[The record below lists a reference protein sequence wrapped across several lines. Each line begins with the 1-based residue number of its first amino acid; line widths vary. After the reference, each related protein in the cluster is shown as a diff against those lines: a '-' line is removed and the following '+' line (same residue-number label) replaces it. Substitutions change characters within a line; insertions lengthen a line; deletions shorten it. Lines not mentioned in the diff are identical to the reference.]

1 MQSWT
6 SRIRRLFVVVAG
18 ATLAATTVAGPQA
31 HAAGP
36 GPLPP
41 PGPSC
46 STTPTGENAIERDL
60 ADSTGEVRRYRLF
73 VPAGLTGPAPLI
85 IALHGGQSNPAKFE
99 GQSGWTGFAKTNKV
113 IVAYP
118 RGSKPDGGAGK
129 WAWEFARDTGPDVD
143 YLRSVA
149 EDIAGTYCVDP
160 KRVHFVGH
168 SNGGQMTTRMACEGT
183 DWIASAAVWAG
194 AKGAWD
200 AADCPATRPISYA
213 VMVNDND
220 PIIWQWLAE
229 QHRDHWRTMNNCGT
243 EHSETGPGVLRG
255 QRFDCAA
262 GTEVVYRLYDGPD
275 DVTKAHDW
283 PADPAGAHI
292 RNRMWE
298 LFDGNRLP

>member
-6 SRIRRLFVVVAG
+6 SRIGRLIAIAAG
-18 ATLAATTVAGPQA
+18 TLLAATLTGPPA
-31 HAAGP
+31 HAAGQ

-46 STTPTGENAIERDL
+46 STTSTGTGSIEERL
-60 ADSTGEVRRYRLF
+60 ADSTGTVREYRLF
-73 VPAGLTGPAPLI
+73 VPDGLTGPAPLI

-99 GQSGWTGFAKTNKV
+99 GEAGWTGFAKTNKA

-118 RGSKPDGGAGK
+118 RGSKPDGGLGK
-129 WAWEFARDTGPDVD
+129 WAWEFARNTGPDVA
-143 YLRSVA
+143 YLRSLA
-149 EDIAGTYCVDP
+149 ETIAGKYCVAP
-160 KRVHFVGH
+160 NRVHFVGH
-168 SNGGQMTTRMACEGT
+168 SNGGQMTTRMACEGA

-200 AADCPATRPISYA
+200 AADCPAGRDISFA

-229 QHRDHWRTMNNCGT
+229 QHRDHWRMMNNCGT
-243 EHSETGPGVLRG
+243 EHAESAPGVLRG
-255 QRFDCAA
+255 QRFDCAS

-283 PADPAGAHI
+283 PTGSAGASV
-292 RNRMWE
+292 RARMWE
-298 LFDGNRLP
+298 LFDEHRLP

>member
-6 SRIRRLFVVVAG
+6 SRIGRLIAIAAG
-18 ATLAATTVAGPQA
+18 TLLAATLTGPPA
-31 HAAGP
+31 HAAGQ

-46 STTPTGENAIERDL
+46 STTSTGTGSIEERL
-60 ADSTGEVRRYRLF
+60 ADSTGTVREYRLF
-73 VPAGLTGPAPLI
+73 VPDGLTGPAPLI

-99 GQSGWTGFAKTNKV
+99 GEAGWTGFAKTNKA

-129 WAWEFARDTGPDVD
+129 WAWEFARNTGPDVA
-143 YLRSVA
+143 YLRSLA
-149 EDIAGTYCVDP
+149 ETIAGKYCVAP
-160 KRVHFVGH
+160 NRVHFVGH
-168 SNGGQMTTRMACEGT
+168 SNGGQMTTRMACEGA

-200 AADCPATRPISYA
+200 AADCPAGRDISFA

-229 QHRDHWRTMNNCGT
+229 QHRDHWRMMNNCGT
-243 EHSETGPGVLRG
+243 EHAESAPGVLRG

-262 GTEVVYRLYDGPD
+262 GTEVVYRVYDGPD
-275 DVTKAHDW
+275 DIKEAHDW
-283 PADPAGAHI
+283 PADPAGASVRH
-292 RNRMWE
+292 RMWE
-298 LFDGNRLP
+298 LFDEHRLP

>member
-6 SRIRRLFVVVAG
+6 SRIGRLIAIAAG
-18 ATLAATTVAGPQA
+18 TLLAATLTGPPA
-31 HAAGP
+31 HAAGQ

-46 STTPTGENAIERDL
+46 STTSTGTGSIEERF
-60 ADSTGEVRRYRLF
+60 ADSTGTVREYRLF
-73 VPAGLTGPAPLI
+73 VPDGLTGPAPLI

-99 GQSGWTGFAKTNKV
+99 GEAGWTGFAKTNKA

-129 WAWEFARDTGPDVD
+129 WAWEFARNTGPDVA
-143 YLRSVA
+143 YLRSLA
-149 EDIAGTYCVDP
+149 ETIAGKYCVAP
-160 KRVHFVGH
+160 NRVHFVGH
-168 SNGGQMTTRMACEGT
+168 SNGGQMTTRMACEGA

-200 AADCPATRPISYA
+200 AADCPAGRDISFA

-229 QHRDHWRTMNNCGT
+229 QHRDHWRMMNNCGT
-243 EHSETGPGVLRG
+243 EHAESAPGVLRG
-255 QRFDCAA
+255 QRFDCAS

-283 PADPAGAHI
+283 PTGSAGASV
-292 RNRMWE
+292 RARMWE
-298 LFDGNRLP
+298 LFDEHRLP

>member
-6 SRIRRLFVVVAG
+6 SRIGRLIAIAAG
-18 ATLAATTVAGPQA
+18 TLLAATLTGPPA
-31 HAAGP
+31 HAAGQ

-46 STTPTGENAIERDL
+46 STTSTGTGSIEERF
-60 ADSTGEVRRYRLF
+60 ADSTGTVREYRLF
-73 VPAGLTGPAPLI
+73 VPDGLTGPAPLI

-99 GQSGWTGFAKTNKV
+99 GEAGWTGFAKTNKAV
-113 IVAYP
+113 VAYP

-129 WAWEFARDTGPDVD
+129 WAWEFARNTGPDVA
-143 YLRSVA
+143 YLRSLA
-149 EDIAGTYCVDP
+149 ETIAGKYCVAP
-160 KRVHFVGH
+160 NRVHFVGH
-168 SNGGQMTTRMACEGT
+168 SNGGQMTTRMACEGA

-200 AADCPATRPISYA
+200 AADCPAGRDISFA

-229 QHRDHWRTMNNCGT
+229 QHRDHWRMMNNCGT
-243 EHSETGPGVLRG
+243 EHAESAPGVLRG
-255 QRFDCAA
+255 QRFDCAS

-283 PADPAGAHI
+283 PTGSAGASV
-292 RNRMWE
+292 RARMWE
-298 LFDGNRLP
+298 LFDEHRLP

>member
-1 MQSWT
+1 MQSWS
-6 SRIRRLFVVVAG
+6 SRIGRLVAAAAGTLLAATVAG
-18 ATLAATTVAGPQA
+18 APANAASE
-31 HAAGP
+31 

-46 STTPTGENAIERDL
+46 STTSTGDGSKEVDL
-60 ADSTGEVRRYRLF
+60 TDSTGELRKYRLF
-73 VPAGLTGPAPLI
+73 VPAGITGPAPLI
-85 IALHGGQSNPAKFE
+85 IALHGGQSNPATFE

-129 WAWEFARDTGPDVD
+129 WAWEFARNTGPDVA

-149 EDIAGTYCVDP
+149 EHIAGTYCVAP
-160 KRVHFVGH
+160 NRVHFVGH
-168 SNGGQMTTRMACEGT
+168 SNGGQMTTRMACEGA

-200 AADCPATRPISYA
+200 AADCPASRPISYA

-229 QHRDHWRTMNNCGT
+229 QHRDHWREMNDCGA
-243 EHSETGPGVLRG
+243 EHSESGPGVLRG

-275 DVTKAHDW
+275 DLTKAHNW

-292 RNRMWE
+292 RSRMWE

>member
-6 SRIRRLFVVVAG
+6 SRIGWLIAIAAG
-18 ATLAATTVAGPQA
+18 TLLAATLTGPPA
-31 HAAGP
+31 HAAGQ

-46 STTPTGENAIERDL
+46 STTSTGTGSIEERL
-60 ADSTGEVRRYRLF
+60 ADSTGTVREYRLF
-73 VPAGLTGPAPLI
+73 VPDGLTGPAPLI

-99 GQSGWTGFAKTNKV
+99 GEAGWTGFAKTNKA

-129 WAWEFARDTGPDVD
+129 WAWEFARNTGPDVA
-143 YLRSVA
+143 YLRSLA
-149 EDIAGTYCVDP
+149 ETIAGKYCVAP
-160 KRVHFVGH
+160 NRVHFVGH
-168 SNGGQMTTRMACEGT
+168 SNGGQMTTRMACEGA

-200 AADCPATRPISYA
+200 AADCPAGRDISFA

-229 QHRDHWRTMNNCGT
+229 QHRDHWRMMNNCGT
-243 EHSETGPGVLRG
+243 EHAESAPGVLRG
-255 QRFDCAA
+255 QRFDCAS

-283 PADPAGAHI
+283 PTGSAGASV
-292 RNRMWE
+292 RARMWE
-298 LFDGNRLP
+298 LFDEHRLP

>member
-6 SRIRRLFVVVAG
+6 SRIGRLIAIAAG
-18 ATLAATTVAGPQA
+18 TLLAATLTGSPA
-31 HAAGP
+31 HAAGQ

-46 STTPTGENAIERDL
+46 STTSTGTGSIEERL
-60 ADSTGEVRRYRLF
+60 ADSTGTVREYRLF
-73 VPAGLTGPAPLI
+73 VPDGLTGPAPLI

-99 GQSGWTGFAKTNKV
+99 GEAGWTGFAKTNKA

-129 WAWEFARDTGPDVD
+129 WAWEFARNTGPDVA
-143 YLRSVA
+143 YLRSLA
-149 EDIAGTYCVDP
+149 ETIAGKYCVAP
-160 KRVHFVGH
+160 NRVHFVGH
-168 SNGGQMTTRMACEGT
+168 SNGGQMTTRMACEGA

-200 AADCPATRPISYA
+200 AADCPAGRDISFA

-229 QHRDHWRTMNNCGT
+229 QHRDHWRMMNNCGT
-243 EHSETGPGVLRG
+243 EHAESAPGVLRG
-255 QRFDCAA
+255 QRFDCAS

-283 PADPAGAHI
+283 PTGSAGASV
-292 RNRMWE
+292 RARMWE
-298 LFDGNRLP
+298 LFDEHRLP